1 MSKTA
6 VLLIDPYNDF
16 LHPDGKLYNR
26 LAESLKDSDTI
37 THLSEAV
44 KVARTLHIPIFYCM
58 HQQTNAH
65 TFQGWN
71 YLSDSQKVLQ
81 SQMVFEEGSFGAR
94 YYEGLQP
101 DFDAGDVAVSKHWNS
116 SSFANTDLDYQLR
129 KRGIS
134 KLVFAGVVANTCI
147 ESTARYAY
155 ELGYEITMLSD
166 ATAGFSTEAK
176 NAATDLIW
184 PLFTN
189 RICSTA
195 EWANLVED
203 GPGGE

>member
-37 THLSEAV
+37 THLFGAV
-44 KVARTLHIPIFYCM
+44 KAARTAGIPIFYCM

-65 TFQGWN
+65 TFQRWN

-101 DFDAGDVAVSKHWNS
+101 DFDAGDVVVSKHWNS
-116 SSFANTDLDYQLR
+116 SSFANTDLDYRLR

-134 KLVFAGVVANTCI
+134 RLVFAGLVANTCI

-155 ELGYEITMLSD
+155 EL
-166 ATAGFSTEAK
+166 
-176 NAATDLIW
+176 
-184 PLFTN
+184 
-189 RICSTA
+189 
-195 EWANLVED
+195 
-203 GPGGE
+203 